1 VSADASDAPNTQ
13 LGIDAS
19 TLDGVALTLM
29 MLRTFQ
35 RIAPATV
42 AALTILA
49 MLLAPVC
56 GTVCAAPNHCAAPE
70 PALVQAESQ
79 DCHHSLI
86 PGNSDAAAAA
96 VTSTRNCARPEILA
110 LTVDYSKSWSAS
122 RSSQTS
128 LLPVSAIVVAQS
140 CDFSAALRRAPF
152 LDSNCVHRSATP
164 LARSTVLQI

>member
-1 VSADASDAPNTQ
+1 
-13 LGIDAS
+13 
-19 TLDGVALTLM
+19 M

-56 GTVCAAPNHCAAPE
+56 GTMCAAPNHCVAPE

-86 PGNSDAAAAA
+86 PRNPDAAA
-96 VTSTRNCARPEILA
+96 VTSARNCARPEILA

-128 LLPVSAIVVAQS
+128 LLPVSAMVVAQS